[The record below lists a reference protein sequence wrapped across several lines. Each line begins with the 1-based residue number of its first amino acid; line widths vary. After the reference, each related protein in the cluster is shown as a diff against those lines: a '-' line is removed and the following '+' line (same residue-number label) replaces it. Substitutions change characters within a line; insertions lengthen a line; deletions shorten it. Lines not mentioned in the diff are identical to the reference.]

1 MFVKENPDRKK
12 MRRSNFFI
20 KILPYKITYITKL
33 YTIDSGVNNGV

>member
-12 MRRSNFFI
+12 MRRNFFI

-33 YTIDSGVNNGV
+33 YTIDSGINNEV